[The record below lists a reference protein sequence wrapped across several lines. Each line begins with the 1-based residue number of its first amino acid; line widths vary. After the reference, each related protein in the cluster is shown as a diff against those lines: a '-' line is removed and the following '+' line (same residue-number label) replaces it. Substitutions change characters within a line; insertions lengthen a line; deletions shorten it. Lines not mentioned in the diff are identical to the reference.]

1 MLFTAH
7 LSDPSSRSLATAG
20 GGSATRSAGPL
31 LRRAVSR
38 VGLSRFGRPSAFL
51 LATLWRP
58 RPQSAFHPD
67 EPGDATLR
75 DLGLDSGSQPSPYHL
90 VDIDPAMESTRMRLF
105 VMTGSYWRGS

>member
-1 MLFTAH
+1 MLFTFH

-20 GGSATRSAGPL
+20 GGPANRSAGTL
-31 LRRAVSR
+31 LRRPLSR
-38 VGLSRFGRPSAFL
+38 VGLSRFGRPSAF

-90 VDIDPAMESTRMRLF
+90 VDIDPVMTNRRMRVDSMAGSMSTR
-105 VMTGSYWRGS
+105 

>member
-1 MLFTAH
+1 M
-7 LSDPSSRSLATAG
+7 
-20 GGSATRSAGPL
+20 
-31 LRRAVSR
+31 LRRALSR

>member
-1 MLFTAH
+1 MLFTFH

-20 GGSATRSAGPL
+20 GGPASRSAGTL
-31 LRRAVSR
+31 LRRALSR

>member
-1 MLFTAH
+1 MLFTFH

-20 GGSATRSAGPL
+20 GGPANRSAGTL
-31 LRRAVSR
+31 LRRALSR

-51 LATLWRP
+51 ATLRRP

-75 DLGLDSGSQPSPYHL
+75 DLGLDSGSQPSPYPL